1 MSEKL
6 IVITSIRLLKEAPN
20 ATRNDRRSRPEHP
33 TRG

>member
-6 IVITSIRLLKEAPN
+6 IVMASIRLLKEAPN
-20 ATRNDRRSRPEHP
+20 ATRNDRRSRPDRP